1 MKKLFTYCAFLIALA
16 LVLQGCD
23 KPAPTELVQNRDE
36 GTNYELLNDPA
47 SENYYTS
54 GVDTS
59 GVTQDFSNPDLVNLI
74 SLTGVKI
81 TTNGS
86 TQDYSLAQ
94 AFFFDKSKP
103 IYNSSSQ
110 VIAYETQMPGLV
122 YFDGIRARM
131 VDHKIRYH
139 DGGTLRETTIGKK
152 YFLWSG
158 IVDPYTF
165 PYNSSSNF
173 KLTLWSGDS
182 VMFPIQTPKEITGSV
197 LLNGRKD
204 SHDLKAVLHW
214 NAGQEGRVILII
226 GLIEQGHFFSIPV
239 YKIRTADDG
248 EFTVPGRLINKLPLN
263 RFAKIVFTL
272 VRAEE
277 KLAGKQDN
285 LLFISAQS
293 IHSIV
298 LDIP

>member
-1 MKKLFTYCAFLIALA
+1 LIALA

-23 KPAPTELVQNRDE
+23 KPAPTELVQSPEERTD
-36 GTNYELLNDPA
+36 YELLNDPA
-47 SENYYTS
+47 GENYYTS

-81 TTNGS
+81 TANGS
-86 TQDYSLAQ
+86 TQNYSLAQ

-103 IYNSSSQ
+103 IYNYSGQ
-110 VIAYETQMPGLV
+110 VIAYETWTPGLV
-122 YFDGIRARM
+122 YFDGIIARM

-139 DGGTLRETTIGKK
+139 DNGILKETIIGKK

-158 IVDPYTF
+158 IIDPYVF

-173 KLTLWSGDS
+173 KLIPTEGDS

-197 LLNGRKD
+197 LLNGHKD
-204 SHDLKAVLHW
+204 SHDLKATLHW
-214 NAGQEGRVILII
+214 NAGQNGRVLLII

-248 EFTVPGRLINKLPLN
+248 EFTVPTRLINKLPLN
-263 RFAKIVFTL
+263 RFAKIVITL

-277 KLAGKQDN
+277 KIAGKENN

>member
-1 MKKLFTYCAFLIALA
+1 MKKIFTYCTLLIALA

-23 KPAPTELVQNRDE
+23 KPAPTELVQNPDG
-36 GTNYELLNDPA
+36 GTDYELLNDPA
-47 SENYYTS
+47 GENYYTS

-81 TTNGS
+81 TANGS

-94 AFFFDKSKP
+94 AFFFNKSQP
-103 IYNSSSQ
+103 IYNSSNSI
-110 VIAYETQMPGLV
+110 IAYRTWTPGFV
-122 YFDGIRARM
+122 YFDGTRARI

-139 DGGTLRETTIGKK
+139 DNGILKETIIGKK

-158 IVDPYTF
+158 IVDPYVF
-165 PYNSSSNF
+165 PYNSSTNF
-173 KLTLWSGDS
+173 KLSWVTDS
-182 VMFPIQTPKEITGSV
+182 VMFPIKTPKEITGSV
-197 LLNGRKD
+197 LLNGSKD
-204 SHDLKAVLHW
+204 SHNLKAVLHW
-214 NAGQEGRVILII
+214 NAGQNARVLLII
-226 GLIEQGHFFSIPV
+226 GLIEQGHLFSIPV

-248 EFTVPGRLINKLPLN
+248 EFIVPGRLINKLPLN

-277 KLAGKQDN
+277 KLDGKQDN